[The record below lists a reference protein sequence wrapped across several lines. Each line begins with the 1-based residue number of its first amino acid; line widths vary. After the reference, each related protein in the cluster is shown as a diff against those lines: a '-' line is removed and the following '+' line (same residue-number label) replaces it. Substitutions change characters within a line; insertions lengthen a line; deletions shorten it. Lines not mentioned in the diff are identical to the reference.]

1 MECGDL
7 SPLLVG
13 GGWTPDRRIKPQ
25 TGGCDLSQRP
35 RRRLAGALQ
44 RRRKKT
50 LSTNE
55 RDLIVGGQAVIE
67 GVMMRTPNAYAVAV
81 RKADGTIVNISAR
94 LPKWSDKYPLLKLPV
109 LRGSAVLVQSMGLG
123 IKALNYSA
131 NEAFGDAQEAETKE
145 VRVALTPA
153 VIEGEGDFAGLT
165 GAIPGLFPVP
175 TQKRAKDEMKK
186 GGTAAAAGSI
196 IFAMIFNLLL
206 FVAAPLLLTNALF
219 IGAGWAPS
227 PAATE
232 TTAGSRQT
240 PGAAA
245 NVSDGSSTNAGSETV
260 NDAWYSRGRRTV
272 KTYLHPVRPSVAFN
286 LIDGGI
292 RMSFFLIM
300 IFSFSLLKDIRRVFE
315 YHGAEHKTVFTWEKG
330 LALTVAN
337 ARPQPR
343 QHPRCGTSFLMVVML
358 VSIALFSVIKFDSL
372 VYNFLVRVAL
382 VPLVAGLSYEIIRLS
397 AKKESGWFFKLITKP
412 GVWLQ
417 NITTQEPDDGQLE
430 VAIEALKESLK
441 LEPQTGEAALAPLS

>member
-1 MECGDL
+1 M
-7 SPLLVG
+7 
-13 GGWTPDRRIKPQ
+13 
-25 TGGCDLSQRP
+25 
-35 RRRLAGALQ
+35 
-44 RRRKKT
+44 
-50 LSTNE
+50 STNE

-81 RKADGTIVNISAR
+81 RKADGTIVNIASR
-94 LPKWSDKYPLLKLPV
+94 LPKWSDKYPLLKLPI

-131 NEAFGDAQEAETKE
+131 NEAFGDTQEADAKE
-145 VRVALTPA
+145 VSVALTPA

-165 GAIPGLFPVP
+165 GAVPGLFPVP
-175 TQKRAKDEMKK
+175 TQKRAEDEMKK

-196 IFAMIFNLLL
+196 IFAMIFNVLL

-219 IGAGWAPS
+219 IGAGWAPAPS
-227 PAATE
+227 IAATTSE
-232 TTAGSRQT
+232 QSNGGS
-240 PGAAA
+240 AAA
-245 NVSDGSSTNAGSETV
+245 SNATNSNNVPATA
-260 NDAWYSRGRRTV
+260 NDTWYLRAWRTV
-272 KTYLHPVRPSVAFN
+272 KVYLHPVRPSVAFN
-286 LIDGGI
+286 LIDGLI

-330 LALTVAN
+330 LALTVEN

-372 VYNFLVRVAL
+372 IYNFLVRLAL
-382 VPLVAGLSYEIIRLS
+382 VPLVAGISYEIIRLS
-397 AKKESGWFFKLITKP
+397 AKKESGLFFRLITRP

>member
-1 MECGDL
+1 
-7 SPLLVG
+7 
-13 GGWTPDRRIKPQ
+13 
-25 TGGCDLSQRP
+25 
-35 RRRLAGALQ
+35 
-44 RRRKKT
+44 
-50 LSTNE
+50 
-55 RDLIVGGQAVIE
+55 
-67 GVMMRTPNAYAVAV
+67 MMRTPNAYAIAV
-81 RKADGTIVNISAR
+81 RKADGTIVNTAAR

-131 NEAFGDAQEAETKE
+131 NEAFGDAQEAEAKQ
-145 VRVALTPA
+145 VSVALTPA

-165 GAIPGLFPVP
+165 GAVPGLFPVP
-175 TQKRAKDEMKK
+175 TQKRARDEMKK

-196 IFAMIFNLLL
+196 IFAMIFNVLL

-219 IGAGWAPS
+219 IGAGWAPAPS
-227 PAATE
+227 SAAVATTQQPA
-232 TTAGSRQT
+232 GV
-240 PGAAA
+240 GAPSNVNVADGA
-245 NVSDGSSTNAGSETV
+245 NVKSGAD
-260 NDAWYSRGRRTV
+260 DAWYSRAWRTV
-272 KTYLHPVRPSVAFN
+272 RTYLHPVRPSVTFN
-286 LIDGGI
+286 LIDGVI
-292 RMSFFLIM
+292 RMTFFLIM
-300 IFSFSLLKDIRRVFE
+300 IFSFSLLKDIKRVFE
-315 YHGAEHKTVFTWEKG
+315 YHGAEHKTVFTWEAG
-330 LALTVAN
+330 LPLTVAN

-397 AKKESGWFFKLITKP
+397 AKKESGWFFKMITRP

>member
-1 MECGDL
+1 
-7 SPLLVG
+7 
-13 GGWTPDRRIKPQ
+13 
-25 TGGCDLSQRP
+25 
-35 RRRLAGALQ
+35 
-44 RRRKKT
+44 
-50 LSTNE
+50 
-55 RDLIVGGQAVIE
+55 
-67 GVMMRTPNAYAVAV
+67 MRTPNAYAVAV
-81 RKADGTIVNISAR
+81 RKADGTIVNIAAR

-131 NEAFGDAQEAETKE
+131 NEAFGDAQEAEAKE

-165 GAIPGLFPVP
+165 GAVPGLFPIP
-175 TQKRAKDEMKK
+175 TQKRARDEMKK

-196 IFAMIFNLLL
+196 IVAMIFNILL

-219 IGAGWAPS
+219 IGAGWAPAS
-227 PAATE
+227 STAPVAT
-232 TTAGSRQT
+232 SS
-240 PGAAA
+240 PGASGAETA
-245 NVSDGSSTNAGSETV
+245 NVGDVSSA
-260 NDAWYSRGRRTV
+260 NDAWYSRASRTV

-286 LIDGGI
+286 LIDGLI

-315 YHGAEHKTVFTWEKG
+315 YHGAEHKTVFTWEAG
-330 LALTVAN
+330 LPLTVAN

-372 VYNFLVRVAL
+372 VYNFLVRLAL

-397 AKKESGWFFKLITKP
+397 AKKEGGLFFKVITRP